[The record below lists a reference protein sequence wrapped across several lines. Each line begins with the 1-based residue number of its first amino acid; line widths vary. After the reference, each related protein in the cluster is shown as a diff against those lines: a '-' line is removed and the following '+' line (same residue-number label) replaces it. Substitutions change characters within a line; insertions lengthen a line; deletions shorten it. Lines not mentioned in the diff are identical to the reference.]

1 MHIAGYQKLSLQD
14 YPKKVA
20 AICFVAG
27 CQLRCAYC
35 HNAELIFKDSKINSD
50 TPCNQAKEFLHY
62 LEKRKS
68 CLEGVVISGGEP
80 LLQTEIVRFTKKIKG
95 MGLQIKLDTNG
106 LLPGRLKDLLERRL
120 IDYVALDYKNCSQFW
135 NETVGL
141 HQSEAQ
147 KVNQIDKWYQSL
159 SMLRNVN
166 IPYEIRTTVVKQ
178 LHPPEALTQM
188 AKTLSATANNKTE
201 KWFLQSFKRSGK
213 ILREYKAE
221 YENKEAFEAYSPQEM
236 QQRIEHIKRYVP
248 GVKLRA

>member
-20 AICFVAG
+20 AICFAAG

-35 HNAELIFKDSKINSD
+35 HNAELIIKNRKINSGVFGS
-50 TPCNQAKEFLHY
+50 QAEEFLHY
-62 LEKRKS
+62 LKKRKS

-80 LLQTEIVRFTKKIKG
+80 LMQAGIENFAEKIKE

-106 LLPGRLKDLLERRL
+106 LLPGRLKDLLERQL
-120 IDYVALDYKNCSQFW
+120 IDYVALDYKNYSQFW

-159 SMLRNVN
+159 SLLRCVD
-166 IPYEIRTTVVKQ
+166 IAYEIRTTVVKQ
-178 LHPPEALTQM
+178 LHPPEALMQM
-188 AKTLSATANNKTE
+188 AKTLSAAANNKTE
-201 KWFLQSFKRSGK
+201 EWFLQSFKRSGK
-213 ILREYKAE
+213 ILGEYKAE
-221 YENKEAFEAYSPQEM
+221 YENKEIFEAYLPQEM
-236 QQRIEHIKRYVP
+236 QRIMEQIKAYVP
-248 GVKLRA
+248 GVKLRI